1 MHSSVTGFL
10 VRVSVQES
18 GGLNVTWSVDGGWG
32 LSGARNGSRRWM
44 FIVLRGSVQSVGLV
58 RPVGCRLVGAC
69 GYIVG
74 I

>member
-18 GGLNVTWSVDGGWG
+18 GGLNVMCSADGGWVF
-32 LSGARNGSRRWM
+32 SGARKGSRRWT

-58 RPVGCRLVGAC
+58 RPVGCRL
-69 GYIVG
+69 
-74 I
+74 